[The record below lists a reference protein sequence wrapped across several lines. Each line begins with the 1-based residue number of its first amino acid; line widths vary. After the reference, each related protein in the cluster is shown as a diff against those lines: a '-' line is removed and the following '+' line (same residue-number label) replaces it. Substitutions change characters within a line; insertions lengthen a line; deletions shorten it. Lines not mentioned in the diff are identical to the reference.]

1 MNASTVSVYAAE
13 CAPANIRGGL
23 AVSWQMWTA
32 FGIFVGF
39 TANLFL
45 YNIGTSGWRWEL
57 GVPLLPALPIILLVY
72 TCPESP
78 AWYLKQGRERYDLAF
93 QSLTVLRNSPLQAA
107 KELYYIY
114 LQRRQ
119 KEKLGLTSTNAGFFT
134 KIIELFSIARNR
146 RATVAAY
153 VVMLAQQLCG
163 SKSRCLVLCHAF
175 IDVDNSQYNCFLLF
189 HHLL

>member
-39 TANLFL
+39 TANLLL
-45 YNIGTSGWRWEL
+45 YDVGASGWRWEL
-57 GVPLLPALPIILLVY
+57 GVPLLPSVPIILLVY

-93 QSLTVLRNSPLQAA
+93 RSLTILRNSPLQAA
-107 KELYYIY
+107 KELNYIY

-119 KEKLGLTSTNAGFFT
+119 KEKLGLTSTNAGFFP
-134 KIIELFSIARNR
+134 KIIELFSVPRNR
-146 RATVAAY
+146 RATAAAY

-163 SKSRCLVLCHAF
+163 SKF
-175 IDVDNSQYNCFLLF
+175 GI
-189 HHLL
+189 HHLLLPLLTSK